1 MEASIFARR
10 LNYLE
15 LARVYEVGQE
25 REREGGREKT
35 GASQWSNILK
45 H

>member
-15 LARVYEVGQE
+15 LARDYEVRQE
-25 REREGGREKT
+25 RDGGERENVAHPSGL
-35 GASQWSNILK
+35 IY
-45 H
+45 

>member
-15 LARVYEVGQE
+15 LARVYEVA
-25 REREGGREKT
+25 RVYEREGEGERENVVPPS
-35 GASQWSNILK
+35 GLIY
-45 H
+45 

>member
-25 REREGGREKT
+25 RERGGGERKL
-35 GASQWSNILK
+35 GHPSGLIY
-45 H
+45 